1 MIKMVCSTFST
12 VGNRSKF
19 NDGTMAC
26 YSNGFRG
33 LRCHK
38 AALQISLN
46 SLEALYF
53 LSHLHSLQV
62 ENCDSNSRLV
72 VNEYDNG

>member
-1 MIKMVCSTFST
+1 MIEMVCSTFST
-12 VGNRSKF
+12 VGNRSKL

-26 YSNGFRG
+26 YSNVFRG
-33 LRCHK
+33 LRSHK
-38 AALQISLN
+38 AASQISLN